1 MPMQTFRV
9 TFFVLTVALPCTV
22 SEISTLRVAVCR
34 EGYPPYVE
42 IQGSSFVGFE
52 LGEFFLN
59 RRAMWTI
66 SVRAVTSTRS
76 MENNVIM
83 LLKKFR

>member
-1 MPMQTFRV
+1 MQTFSV
-9 TFFVLTVALPCTV
+9 TILVLTVALPCTV

-52 LGEFFLN
+52 LGEFF
-59 RRAMWTI
+59 
-66 SVRAVTSTRS
+66 
-76 MENNVIM
+76 
-83 LLKKFR
+83 F